1 MKETPTNA
9 NSRVVGE
16 IGRLLK
22 ELIMKTPQGK
32 HHTHHDAKFLLSY
45 LLDFLHD
52 DFEVYIASIAK
63 ILASSSLI
71 RERKHLFLGEYVQG
85 CGG

>member
-52 DFEVYIASIAK
+52 DF
-63 ILASSSLI
+63 
-71 RERKHLFLGEYVQG
+71 
-85 CGG
+85 